1 MLHLFVVLYSF
12 SLFVCLILMVELYNI
27 FADSKKK
34 EIYYV
39 WLDCKAA

>member
-34 EIYYV
+34 GDLLCLV
-39 WLDCKAA
+39 RL